1 MTGAVMLVSMGE
13 ANIVVVI
20 QDLGIPFWG
29 FFILWTSQIVAI
41 YSIGFAASNMFKIEE
56 EKL

>member
-1 MTGAVMLVSMGE
+1 MSVSMGRT
-13 ANIVVVI
+13 NIVAVMK
-20 QDLGIPFWG
+20 DLGIPSWR
-29 FFILWTSQIVAI
+29 FFILWIALWINQIVAI